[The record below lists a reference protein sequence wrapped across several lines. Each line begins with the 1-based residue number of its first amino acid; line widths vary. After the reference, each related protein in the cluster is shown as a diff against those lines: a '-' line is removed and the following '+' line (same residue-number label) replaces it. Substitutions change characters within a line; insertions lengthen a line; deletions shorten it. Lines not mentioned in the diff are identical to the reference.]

1 MTENNFSIPYI
12 VYESSEAKHERTVK
26 RLITLLAVTIFLM
39 FATNI
44 FWMLIFCSYD
54 YAGTDTETTVEAA
67 YGTANYIGQD
77 GDITYGTNNSEN
89 KDKDTNT

>member
-26 RLITLLAVTIFLM
+26 RLIILLAITIFLM

-54 YAGTDTETTVEAA
+54 YTGADTET
-67 YGTANYIGQD
+67 NSFRRIRQD
-77 GDITYGTNNSEN
+77 PIIFIRAHIVRRDIIRR
-89 KDKDTNT
+89 